1 MCLPGGLYQ
10 VTFGRLVQ
18 QAAIAVFKASVRER
32 QATSLSEGLR
42 VFCSRQKFWS
52 PLPVLLGSGYMTL
65 VILCMGQHLLYQV
78 LSQLWSWGIR
88 YLRLGF

>member
-1 MCLPGGLYQ
+1 M
-10 VTFGRLVQ
+10 Q
-18 QAAIAVFKASVRER
+18 QAAIAVFKAPVREH
-32 QATSLSEGLR
+32 QATGLSEGLR
-42 VFCSRQKFWS
+42 IFCFRQEFWS

-78 LSQLWSWGIR
+78 LSQLWSLGIR